1 MTFAIKRSDGL
12 YLTIDESW
20 TELLPGLK
28 ADNIRGYTESED
40 VFKEA
45 RQVGGTPV
53 PHPWPTGEQRE
64 LFPLWAEMK
73 PEKKEETI

>member
-1 MTFAIKRSDGL
+1 MTYAIKRSDGL
-12 YLTIDESW
+12 DLTIDEGW

-45 RQVGGTPV
+45 RQVAGMAV
-53 PHPWPTGEQRE
+53 AHPWPNGEQRE
-64 LFPLWAEMK
+64 LFPVSEV
-73 PEKKEETI
+73 EQKKEPTV